1 MLIYQVLYYA
11 QLIVFQG
18 GGRFQSL
25 TDVRAFP
32 AQSARLCL
40 IRFAQSQSK
49 LRRWPLIPL
58 WKTSRCATLSIPSK
72 VKLYDQVKTT
82 KRILKALVF

>member
-1 MLIYQVLYYA
+1 MLVYQALYYA

-25 TDVRAFP
+25 TVVRAFP

-40 IRFAQSQSK
+40 LRYAHSQSK
-49 LRRWPLIPL
+49 LRRLPFIPL
-58 WKTSRCATLSIPSK
+58 WKTSR
-72 VKLYDQVKTT
+72 
-82 KRILKALVF
+82 

>member
-1 MLIYQVLYYA
+1 MLVYQALYFA

-32 AQSARLCL
+32 TQSARLCL
-40 IRFAQSQSK
+40 IRFAH
-49 LRRWPLIPL
+49 R
-58 WKTSRCATLSIPSK
+58 
-72 VKLYDQVKTT
+72 
-82 KRILKALVF
+82 

>member
-1 MLIYQVLYYA
+1 MDANCYFAMGLFIIQGFIGLGLVYQVLYFA

-25 TDVRAFP
+25 AEARTFP

-40 IRFAQSQSK
+40 IRCAHSQSSCADC
-49 LRRWPLIPL
+49 PLY
-58 WKTSRCATLSIPSK
+58 RYGNQVADLSIA
-72 VKLYDQVKTT
+72 
-82 KRILKALVF
+82 I

>member
-1 MLIYQVLYYA
+1 MLIYQSLYFA

-40 IRFAQSQSK
+40 IRFAHRQSK
-49 LRRWPLIPL
+49 LRRLPLVPL
-58 WKTSRCATLSIPSK
+58 WKTIR
-72 VKLYDQVKTT
+72 
-82 KRILKALVF
+82 

>member
-1 MLIYQVLYYA
+1 MPIAILQWGLFIIQGFIGLGLVYQVLYFA

-25 TDVRAFP
+25 TEARAFP

-40 IRFAQSQSK
+40 IRCAHSQSSCADC
-49 LRRWPLIPL
+49 PLY
-58 WKTSRCATLSIPSK
+58 RYGNQVAELSIA
-72 VKLYDQVKTT
+72 
-82 KRILKALVF
+82 I

>member
-1 MLIYQVLYYA
+1 MDAHCYFAMGLFIIQGFIGLGLVYQALYFA

-25 TDVRAFP
+25 TEARAFP

-40 IRFAQSQSK
+40 IRCAHSQSS
-49 LRRWPLIPL
+49 RADCPLY
-58 WKTSRCATLSIPSK
+58 RYGNQVAELSIA
-72 VKLYDQVKTT
+72 
-82 KRILKALVF
+82 I